1 MTSKKERGL
10 EMNDE
15 SYGNKDG
22 SCYQNYRKLFYLR
35 CHC

>member
-22 SCYQNYRKLFYLR
+22 SCYQNYGKLFYLR